1 MTNKIT
7 IVGLGAGDLDQLP
20 VGIYRLL
27 KQNQSVFLR
36 TKEHPAVRALEE
48 EGFSYQSFDG
58 VYESFDSFDDVYESI
73 TKQLLEQAKNGNVL
87 YAVPGHPLVAER
99 TVQLLLQNEEGIEID
114 VKGGQSFLDPIFTS
128 LKIDPIEGFQLL
140 DGTALHRDELRLQ
153 QHILIGQVYDQFV
166 ASDVKL
172 TLMEQLPDEYEVYIV
187 TAAGSSDEHIK
198 KSNCM
203 SLIMEWSSII

>member
-1 MTNKIT
+1 MKEDSMTNKIT

-114 VKGGQSFLDPIFTS
+114 VKGGQSFQILF
-128 LKIDPIEGFQLL
+128 
-140 DGTALHRDELRLQ
+140 LR
-153 QHILIGQVYDQFV
+153 H
-166 ASDVKL
+166 
-172 TLMEQLPDEYEVYIV
+172 
-187 TAAGSSDEHIK
+187 
-198 KSNCM
+198 
-203 SLIMEWSSII
+203 